1 MKPLDFTVRLDVTHV
16 ILHGQD
22 LIHVLDLDQGHQ
34 ILHEV
39 ICSTV
44 SAVETVECGAVNT
57 LLPGTGDADHVL
69 FVFLTQGIHDSPV
82 DLITQLNICVVLVV
96 PLHTGLHQKILKNQ
110 IIEAA
115 IVGFG
120 IAEELPEGSEDLVFQ
135 DLLMQPKMQRHHKN
149 YANIELC
156 NKIDREI
163 MDTLNEQDQEY
174 MVSVACAWQQRVYSA
189 AMDGFYCGYRAAYN
203 MMESINP
210 LVQIQHVDKI
220 LTMEYH
226 LGYIK
231 PYSEVERLR
240 DMAA

>member
-1 MKPLDFTVRLDVTHV
+1 MK
-16 ILHGQD
+16 
-22 LIHVLDLDQGHQ
+22 
-34 ILHEV
+34 
-39 ICSTV
+39 
-44 SAVETVECGAVNT
+44 VNDII
-57 LLPGTGDADHVL
+57 GEMADRA
-69 FVFLTQGIHDSPV
+69 FAFSFLQGIN
-82 DLITQLNICVVLVV
+82 DLYAARDYGCTEPDYQSGINHLLTVLTDEQKEALNCMESTYTERRYYAAEYGFKCGIYGAFRQFFGCSGAKDGGFQELV
-96 PLHTGLHQKILKNQ
+96 
-110 IIEAA
+110 
-115 IVGFG
+115 
-120 IAEELPEGSEDLVFQ
+120 SD

>member
-1 MKPLDFTVRLDVTHV
+1 
-16 ILHGQD
+16 
-22 LIHVLDLDQGHQ
+22 
-34 ILHEV
+34 
-39 ICSTV
+39 
-44 SAVETVECGAVNT
+44 
-57 LLPGTGDADHVL
+57 
-69 FVFLTQGIHDSPV
+69 
-82 DLITQLNICVVLVV
+82 
-96 PLHTGLHQKILKNQ
+96 
-110 IIEAA
+110 
-115 IVGFG
+115 
-120 IAEELPEGSEDLVFQ
+120 
-135 DLLMQPKMQRHHKN
+135 MQPKMQRQHKN

-210 LVQIQHVDKI
+210 FVQIQYADKI